1 MRYKEY
7 QIGFAK
13 KTILESARTLKSGVA
28 ATTLEEEQRGCVVL
42 TPNKRG
48 LLNMYKLRNKQNNEV
63 HMNYDKIVK
72 SLERS
77 NLKWITI

>member
-13 KTILESARTLKSGVA
+13 KTILESARTLKNGGG
-28 ATTLEEEQRGCVVL
+28 TTTPEEEQRGCVL
-42 TPNKRG
+42 LPPNKRG

-63 HMNYDKIVK
+63 HMNYDEIVE
-72 SLERS
+72 SLEMS
-77 NLKWITI
+77 N